1 MFGMI
6 MLERN
11 VPNLWTWTRAEGP
24 DAGVEVVVAMLC
36 PPVELGG
43 DPHHMMT

>member
-11 VPNLWTWTRAEGP
+11 VPNRCTRTRADVP
-24 DAGVEVVVAMLC
+24 DAGVEVVVAML
-36 PPVELGG
+36 
-43 DPHHMMT
+43 MSSR